1 MTGAVSHRALRRMAD
16 LHAVYRMFDA
26 TGRLLYIGVT
36 GNPSRRFKGHAEK
49 RWYPLTSTITLQWFP
64 TREAAERA
72 EQRAIRSEHPKL
84 NLQGMA
90 SPRPH
95 AFTRDELVYVLA
107 SFSAGMLNAE
117 TTADAIIQALETL
130 QEPSEPLPSE
140 PLPITPLLQA
150 ETELGQPT
158 ALKLSVIA
166 DRIPGQTYEGL
177 RRYSVRRSDFPE
189 PVGRAGAANLY
200 DPAEVLEWV
209 KSRRQYRQ
217 ERRAS

>member
-90 SPRPH
+90 S
-95 AFTRDELVYVLA
+95 LA
-107 SFSAGMLNAE
+107 PSWE
-117 TTADAIIQALETL
+117 HPT
-130 QEPSEPLPSE
+130 EPE
-140 PLPITPLLQA
+140 
-150 ETELGQPT
+150 
-158 ALKLSVIA
+158 
-166 DRIPGQTYEGL
+166 
-177 RRYSVRRSDFPE
+177 PE
-189 PVGRAGAANLY
+189 PVPYQPRALPRKTSTPRGIRPPASPHLTTVQLSPECAEGMHGICPRIGGCQCPCDHDSKRIVAWNAAEY
-200 DPAEVLEWV
+200 DRTHTQEVPA
-209 KSRRQYRQ
+209 
-217 ERRAS
+217 